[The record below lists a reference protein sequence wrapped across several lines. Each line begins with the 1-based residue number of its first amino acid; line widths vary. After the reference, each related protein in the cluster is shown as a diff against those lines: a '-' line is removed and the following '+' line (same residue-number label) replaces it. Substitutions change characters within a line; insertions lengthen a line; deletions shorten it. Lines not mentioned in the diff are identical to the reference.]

1 MKIDL
6 MNLLYTASL
15 IVLAFVVAV
24 VVTKMISKYTKI
36 FEEKDEE

>member
-1 MKIDL
+1 V
-6 MNLLYTASL
+6 NVLYTASL
-15 IVLAFVVAV
+15 VVLAFIAAV

>member
-15 IVLAFVVAV
+15 IVLAFVAAV